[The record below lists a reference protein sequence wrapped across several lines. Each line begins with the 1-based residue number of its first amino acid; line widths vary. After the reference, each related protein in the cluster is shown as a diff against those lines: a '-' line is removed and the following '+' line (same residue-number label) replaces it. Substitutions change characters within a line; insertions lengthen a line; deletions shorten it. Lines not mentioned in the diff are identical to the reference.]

1 MTIAVHQEDNIGSVF
16 IFEVLDEDG
25 AIVDLSTATLLEAI
39 FRSSPGATS
48 FTRTG
53 LLTTD
58 GTDGKFEYITIAGDL
73 TPAGKLWERQG
84 RVTVPAL
91 GTFKTFVREFVV
103 KPNL

>member
-1 MTIAVHQEDNIGSVF
+1 MPVAVHQENNIGSVF

-25 AIVDLSTATLLEAI
+25 AIVNLATATLLEAI
-39 FRSSPGATS
+39 FRPSPSADS

-53 LLTTD
+53 LFTTD
-58 GTDGKFEYITIAGDL
+58 GTDGKFEYVTVDGDL
-73 TPAGKLWERQG
+73 VPAGKLWERQG
-84 RVTVPAL
+84 RVTVPGL